1 MGENETIS
9 ITVSGNESPGA
20 AYAGSLAGEDL
31 DEQQYILD
39 EPSSDGGAGDGMNGM
54 ELMENLGMLVD
65 SLNTTQTYGTIGD
78 YYHPVLGFY
87 VFPDFDT
94 WQYFIDIDAVGDEW
108 AQASDGH
115 YVKQLDLEAYEAY
128 ITGADPEEEEP
139 VPTETDLQNL
149 ETLESINGTLAV
161 IKQNFSVYC
170 ENVYEYQAE
179 TLANQEEMLAWEEIQ
194 TYSCIGC
201 GVLTGLIAGSLLA
214 EHLFGK
220 MRLG

>member
-1 MGENETIS
+1 MGENEITN
-9 ITVSGNESPGA
+9 ITVSGNDSPGA
-20 AYAGSLAGEDL
+20 AYAESSADEDQ

-39 EPSSDGGAGDGMNGM
+39 ESSPDGGAGDGMNGM
-54 ELMENLGMLVD
+54 ELIENLGMLVD
-65 SLNTTQTYGTIGD
+65 SLNTTQTFGSIGD

-94 WQYFIDIDAVGDEW
+94 WEYFIDIDAVGDEW

-115 YVKQLDLEAYEAY
+115 YVRQLDLEAYESY
-128 ITGADPEEEEP
+128 ITGGETAELS
-139 VPTETDLQNL
+139 ETDQQNM

-161 IKQNFSVYC
+161 IKQNLSAYC
-170 ENVYEYQAE
+170 ENVYEYQAQ
-179 TLANQEEMLAWEEIQ
+179 TLANQETLLAWEEIQ

-201 GVLTGLIAGSLLA
+201 GVLTGFIAGSLLA